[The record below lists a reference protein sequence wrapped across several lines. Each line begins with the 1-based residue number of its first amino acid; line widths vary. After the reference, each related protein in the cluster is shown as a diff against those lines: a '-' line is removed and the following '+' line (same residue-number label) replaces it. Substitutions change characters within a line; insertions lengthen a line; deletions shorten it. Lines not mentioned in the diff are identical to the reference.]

1 MNVTEKVSNV
11 NMERTRVVLLDNG
24 YISANYLYRCNPDK
38 LREEFGIEINYLPT
52 PKDLREMADDPD
64 APFDSYCLIFE
75 NGKKSYWYKVD
86 SLIKTF
92 MQPLAKSIEAE
103 IDSYVIEKRNA
114 LIVMIGV
121 IITTAALVVLLWNL
135 F

>member
-1 MNVTEKVSNV
+1 
-11 NMERTRVVLLDNG
+11 
-24 YISANYLYRCNPDK
+24 
-38 LREEFGIEINYLPT
+38 
-52 PKDLREMADDPD
+52 MADDPD

-92 MQPLAKSIEAE
+92 MQPLAEITEAE
-103 IDSYVIEKRNA
+103 MDSNIIEKRNA
-114 LIVMIGV
+114 LIITIGV

>member
-11 NMERTRVVLLDNG
+11 NMERTRVVLLSNG

-92 MQPLAKSIEAE
+92 MYPVEDEK
-103 IDSYVIEKRNA
+103 DSLVKDKENA
-114 LIVMIGV
+114 LIVTIGL
-121 IITTAALVVLLWNL
+121 IITTAALVVLMWNL

>member
-1 MNVTEKVSNV
+1 MNVTEKVLNV
-11 NMERTRVVLLDNG
+11 NMERTRVVLLSNG
-24 YISANYLYRCNPDK
+24 YISANYLYRCDPDK

-52 PKDLREMADDPD
+52 PRDLREMADNPD
-64 APFDSYCLIFE
+64 SSFDSYCLIFE

-114 LIVMIGV
+114 LIVTIGV
-121 IITTAALVVLLWNL
+121 IITVAALVVLVWNL